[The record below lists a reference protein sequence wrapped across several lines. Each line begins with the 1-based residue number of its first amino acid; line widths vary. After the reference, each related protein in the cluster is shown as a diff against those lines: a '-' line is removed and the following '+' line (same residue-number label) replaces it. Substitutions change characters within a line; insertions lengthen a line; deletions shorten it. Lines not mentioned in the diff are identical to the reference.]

1 MCRAMFPPCC
11 LTWGQTMVKVMKI
24 MATSFK
30 RSRAG
35 TAALSAP
42 NAAAGHRRPTPP
54 PRLLDTHGQG
64 WVSLSWGPCCFFLGP
79 GTHKVL
85 FVSSKSLF
93 PQSCVSFGGSMV
105 GLMATSSKRSHAI
118 PRSTAPRAPAPAA
131 VHCWPVPLRRH
142 PNTVLSQSLWG
153 TGSWCIQDMFEPSG
167 RCAVCFWRWFCP
179 SYHLAGA
186 YPLPLALDYLLK
198 GDTAATPAWHS
209 CLSNAYHLAGA
220 SLPVNVGYL
229 LTVAPVLHSCWIIYQ
244 VLSIL
249 SLEGFLFVCLFVLV
263 QNKCKAFMTFIVL
276 YYYLTWC

>member
-1 MCRAMFPPCC
+1 MPPTLQQATADWC
-11 LTWGQTMVKVMKI
+11 LHQ
-24 MATSFK
+24 
-30 RSRAG
+30 
-35 TAALSAP
+35 
-42 NAAAGHRRPTPP
+42 
-54 PRLLDTHGQG
+54 RLLDTHGQV
-64 WVSLSWGPCCFFLGP
+64 WVILLWGHCSFLLGP
-79 GTHKVL
+79 GSYKFL
-85 FVSSKSLF
+85 FVPSKSLF
-93 PQSCVSFGGSMV
+93 PQSCVSSGGSMV
-105 GLMATSSKRSHAI
+105 GLMATSYNSAYVI

-209 CLSNAYHLAGA
+209 CLSNAYRLAGA

-276 YYYLTWC
+276 YYYLTWCYFHRVCKCSMIFLESLYLWFLPQTPRSKN